1 MIAGLAWVDAAMLVV
16 LGLSTLVGVFRG
28 VVAEASSAVSL
39 VVAWLVAP
47 LLMPLLAPWVEVGE
61 PGSRWHT
68 TALFAVAFAAAWL
81 VWWLLAKLLRAAVA
95 AAGLGGLDRA
105 LGAVF
110 GAVRGVLILV
120 VVALAVSFTPAASSA
135 DWQQAQGPAWLQV
148 ALDLV
153 LPWLPASWSQLVRH

>member
-1 MIAGLAWVDAAMLVV
+1 MLAGLAWVDAAMLAV
-16 LGLSTLVGVFRG
+16 LGLSILIGVFRG

-39 VVAWLVAP
+39 VVAWLAAP
-47 LLMPLLAPWVEVGE
+47 LLMPLLAHWVEVGE
-61 PGSRWHT
+61 PGSHWRT
-68 TALFAVAFAAAWL
+68 MVLFAVAFATAWL
-81 VWWLLAKLLRAAVA
+81 LWWLLAKLLRAAVA

-110 GAVRGVLILV
+110 GAVRGLLILV
-120 VVALAVSFTPAASSA
+120 AVVLAVSFTPAASSA
-135 DWQQAQGPAWLQV
+135 DWRQALGPAWLQV